1 MFGFERYNYDSFSN
15 HELVRH
21 AARTGFGSGPEPGEK
36 APDFELR
43 DLDGN
48 RVRLSDFAREKNV
61 VLTFGSATCPFTASA
76 IGRLNDLSEDYKK
89 KREVEFLFVYVRE
102 AHPGEKLPAH
112 RSYEDKVLA
121 AETFRKAEDV
131 EMTILIDDVDGKV
144 HRKYGKMPNPT
155 YLIDKSGRVAF
166 RSLWSKV
173 NSLSV
178 ALEELLEVQEERNT
192 NHAVVNGGEDTSV
205 PIGYTVLHSHRAL
218 GRGGKKSI
226 REFREAL
233 GAPGRV
239 AHTAGRV
246 VGPVVLNP
254 GRALAVAGLTAG
266 AIAGGL
272 YVGYRLRRARI
283 NRSLDPYH
291 YGTKPEPAD
300 NDYAVG
306 I

>member
-1 MFGFERYNYDSFSN
+1 
-15 HELVRH
+15 
-21 AARTGFGSGPEPGEK
+21 
-36 APDFELR
+36 LR
-43 DLDGN
+43 DLKGKK
-48 RVRLSDFAREKNV
+48 VSLSDFEGEKNV
-61 VLTFGSATCPFTASA
+61 VLTFGSATCPFTASS
-76 IGRLNDLSEDYKK
+76 IGRLNDLRDDHKK
-89 KREVEFLFVYVRE
+89 SKEVEFLFVYIRE
-102 AHPGEKLPAH
+102 AHPGENLPSH
-112 RSYEDKVLA
+112 QSYQDKVHA
-121 AETFRKAEDV
+121 AKEFQDAEDV
-131 EMTILIDDVDGKV
+131 DMTILIDDVDGRV

-173 NSLSV
+173 SSLSD
-178 ALEELLEVQEERNT
+178 ALEELLEVQQERDT
-192 NHAVVNGGEDTSV
+192 DHAVVNGGEDTSV
-205 PIGYTVLHSHRAL
+205 PIGYAVLHSHRAL
-218 GRGGKKSI
+218 GRGGKKAI
-226 REFREAL
+226 KEFREGL
-233 GAPGRV
+233 GMPGRV

-254 GRALAVAGLTAG
+254 VRALTIAGLTAS

-291 YGTKPEPAD
+291 YGTKPEPIE